1 VASGSRVWLN
11 EVFTENKDLA
21 KEKLT
26 TEEVY
31 ITYLRQETM
40 NRQSRNE
47 HTFLE
52 IFILTEIMGLG

>member
-1 VASGSRVWLN
+1 MASGSRVWLN
-11 EVFTENKDLA
+11 EVFTENMDLT

-31 ITYLRQETM
+31 KTYLQQETM
-40 NRQSRNE
+40 NRQSRTE

-52 IFILTEIMGLG
+52 IFILTEIMGVG

>member
-1 VASGSRVWLN
+1 VWLN
-11 EVFTENKDLA
+11 EVFTENMDLT

-31 ITYLRQETM
+31 KTYLQQETM
-40 NRQSRNE
+40 NRQSRTE

-52 IFILTEIMGLG
+52 IFILTEIMGVG